1 MTKKPKSKPLFS
13 LRQPESIIVT
23 INIMQDGKP
32 IELIHK
38 FRPPTAED
46 KIKFH
51 RLSSYTEYVGEAET
65 RTINN
70 RREACKVLWDD
81 CIKSIEG
88 YNIEGIKDWKEEIP
102 IEHKEL
108 AVTRILLEVGVV
120 EGLELKNL

>member
-1 MTKKPKSKPLFS
+1 MTKQPKSKPLFS
-13 LRQPESIIVT
+13 LRQPVEIIVK
-23 INIMQDGKP
+23 INVRQDGKL
-32 IELIHK
+32 IELIHR

-51 RLSSYTEYVGEAET
+51 RLAGYTEYLGGTET
-65 RTINN
+65 RMINN

-88 YNIEGIKDWKEEIP
+88 YSIEGIKNWKEETP

-120 EGLELKNL
+120 EGIELKNL